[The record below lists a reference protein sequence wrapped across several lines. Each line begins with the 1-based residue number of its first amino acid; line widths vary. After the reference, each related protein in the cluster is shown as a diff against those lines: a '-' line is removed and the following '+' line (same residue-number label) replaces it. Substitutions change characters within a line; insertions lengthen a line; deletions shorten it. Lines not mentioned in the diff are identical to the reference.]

1 MNIEFA
7 YSVLEILQTMQDVV
21 KQMINA
27 YDEANVSEY
36 NMLCRELEEGV
47 QETRQAIENLNDHL
61 RDSFICVLES
71 IKNIRQLEEKNPH
84 EARWKLECEL
94 LMILENSYI
103 QFFAEE
109 ILSKDASKKQELH
122 DRLIQVGAFPKLL
135 QKPEEREYAC
145 DLSIFVPAYNHVDYT
160 IICVNSILENI
171 PSNITCEIIL
181 YNHGSSDATKQFFES
196 LSGVHVL
203 EAAINRAFPI
213 VGLRAMSGRYSLYIS
228 NDVVVGANAIE
239 NMYRTIAEHSD
250 CGWVVPSTS
259 AVSNL
264 QTIAVQ
270 YSSQDEFVQFAKR
283 NNLYDERRHEA
294 RVRLCNPATMI
305 RTEDYNMIQ
314 YEMYEEMYC
323 IKGIPSFPDDKISL
337 WMRRHGY
344 KNILAKDAYC
354 HHFGSVTHR
363 NDFKSQQQQSEYYLR
378 GRKDFVKNFGVDP
391 WGTGFCYDSELFSKW
406 QIARKDNATILGIN
420 CGLGSNSLKVKEIQ
434 REKGAEHVT
443 LYNAVE
449 DARYIEDLQGIS
461 DKAFVY
467 ENIEDIVKKSGRAF
481 FDYVVLED
489 GVQGYNANAYLR
501 QIRKS
506 GLAFGEMAYK
516 SNGGTWKIIY

>member
-7 YSVLEILQTMQDVV
+7 YSILDILQTMQDVV

-27 YDEANVSEY
+27 YDGANNSEY
-36 NMLCRELEEGV
+36 NLLFNELAEGV
-47 QETRQAIENLNDHL
+47 QETSKVVEKLNNHL
-61 RDSFICVLES
+61 RDSFICVQES
-71 IKNIRQLEEKNPH
+71 LKDIQQLEEKNPS
-84 EARWKLECEL
+84 EVRWKLECEL

-109 ILSKDASKKQELH
+109 ILSQDESRRQELF
-122 DRLIQVGAFPKLL
+122 DRLIQVGAFQRLL
-135 QKPEEREYAC
+135 QRPDERKYSC

-160 IICVNSILENI
+160 TLCVKSILENI

-196 LSGVHVL
+196 ISGAHVL
-203 EAAINRAFPI
+203 NAAINRAFPI

-228 NDVVVGANAIE
+228 NDIVVGVNAIE

-264 QTIAVQ
+264 QTIAAQ

-283 NNLYDERRHEA
+283 NNIYDERRHEV
-294 RVRLCNPATMI
+294 RVRLCNPVTMI
-305 RTEDYNMIQ
+305 RTDDYNMAQ

-323 IKGIPSFPDDKISL
+323 IKDISSFPDDKISL

-354 HHFGSVTHR
+354 HHFGSITHR
-363 NDFKSQQQQSEYYLR
+363 NDFKLQQQQNEYYLQ
-378 GRKDFVKNFGVDP
+378 GRKDFAKKFGVDP
-391 WGTGFCYDSELFSKW
+391 WGVGFCYDNVLFEKW
-406 QIARKDNATILGIN
+406 QIEYKDNATVLGIN

-434 REKGAEHVT
+434 REKGAKNVM
-443 LYNAVE
+443 LYNAVADE
-449 DARYIEDLQGIS
+449 KYLKDLQGIS

-467 ENIEDIVKKSGRAF
+467 ENMGDIIKKSGRTF
-481 FDYVVLED
+481 FDYIVLED
-489 GVQGYNANAYLR
+489 GVEGYNADIYLQ
-501 QIRKS
+501 QIKKS
-506 GLAFGEMAYK
+506 GITFKEMAYK
-516 SNGGTWKIIY
+516 YNNRAWMLIG